1 MTNYPSTSAITQ
13 AELEKLL
20 MQLQQLR
27 SSITTARETIA
38 PLETN
43 LAAAY
48 NEFQAVVGTL
58 RRQSMRL
65 QAEIASLRS
74 QIQCFTQDED
84 DTQQQDVV
92 NDNFLYQE
100 EQTTEFSLKDP
111 EAIGKDM
118 LLEHIFRL
126 LDPDVNAEDAELFAN
141 LQGLCS
147 DATASLADVLEELPW
162 GVVWITRNSQ
172 ENLTQQYQRLKIWE
186 GALNRQLQNLK
197 QATERLYKDS
207 RYGLWQQQQKSQE
220 HWHNFLNQC
229 IEQQQDQNYELQAE
243 LDKLKEEWGR
253 ITLRVRHLP
262 ATGNPST
269 AVDSP
274 AIRDYE

>member
-1 MTNYPSTSAITQ
+1 MKNYPSTSAITQ

-20 MQLQQLR
+20 TQLQQLR

-48 NEFQAVVGTL
+48 NEFQAVVGAL
-58 RRQSMRL
+58 RRHSMRL
-65 QAEIASLRS
+65 QAEIFSLRS
-74 QIQCFTQDED
+74 QIQRFTQDAD
-84 DTQQQDVV
+84 DTQQQDVG

-100 EQTTEFSLKDP
+100 EQKDP
-111 EAIGKDM
+111 EAIDKDM

-126 LDPDVNAEDAELFAN
+126 LDPDVNAEDAELLAN

-197 QATERLYKDS
+197 QATERLYKDA

-253 ITLRVRHLP
+253 IT
-262 ATGNPST
+262 ST
-269 AVDSP
+269 N
-274 AIRDYE
+274 RL

>member
-1 MTNYPSTSAITQ
+1 MKNYPSTSAITQ
-13 AELEKLL
+13 AELYNLL
-20 MQLQQLR
+20 TQLQQLR

-43 LAAAY
+43 LAGAY
-48 NEFQAVVGTL
+48 NEFQAVVGAL

-74 QIQCFTQDED
+74 QIQRFTQDED
-84 DTQQQDVV
+84 DTQQQDVA
-92 NDNFLYQE
+92 NDNFLYKE
-100 EQTTEFSLKDP
+100 EQTTESTQKDP
-111 EAIGKDM
+111 EAIDKDM

-162 GVVWITRNSQ
+162 GVVWTNHNSQ

-197 QATERLYKDS
+197 QATERLYKDA

-253 ITLRVRHLP
+253 IT
-262 ATGNPST
+262 ST
-269 AVDSP
+269 N
-274 AIRDYE
+274 RL

>member
-13 AELEKLL
+13 AELDKLL
-20 MQLQQLR
+20 TQLQQLR

-48 NEFQAVVGTL
+48 NEFQVEVGAL

-65 QAEIASLRS
+65 QVEIASLRS
-74 QIQCFTQDED
+74 QIQRFTQDED
-84 DTQQQDVV
+84 DTQQQDVG

-111 EAIGKDM
+111 EAIDKDM

-126 LDPDVNAEDAELFAN
+126 LNPDVNAEDAELFAN

-147 DATASLADVLEELPW
+147 DATANLADILEELPW
-162 GVVWITRNSQ
+162 GIVWTTRNSQ
-172 ENLTQQYQRLKIWE
+172 ENLTQQYQRLKVWE

-197 QATERLYKDS
+197 QATERLYKDA

-253 ITLRVRHLP
+253 IT
-262 ATGNPST
+262 ST
-269 AVDSP
+269 N
-274 AIRDYE
+274 RL

>member
-1 MTNYPSTSAITQ
+1 MINYPSTSAITQ
-13 AELEKLL
+13 AELDHLL
-20 MQLQQLR
+20 TQLQQLR

-38 PLETN
+38 PLEAN

-48 NEFQAVVGTL
+48 NEFQAVVGAL

-65 QAEIASLRS
+65 QAEISSLRS
-74 QIQCFTQDED
+74 QIQRFTQDED
-84 DTQQQDVV
+84 DTQQMDVG
-92 NDNFLYQE
+92 NDNFLYKE
-100 EQTTEFSLKDP
+100 EQTTESTQKDP
-111 EAIGKDM
+111 EGIDKDI

-126 LDPDVNAEDAELFAN
+126 LDPDVNAEDAELLAN

-162 GVVWITRNSQ
+162 GVVWTTRNSQ

-186 GALNRQLQNLK
+186 GALNRQLQNLN
-197 QATERLYKDS
+197 QATERLHQDK
-207 RYGLWQQQQKSQE
+207 RYGLWQQHQKSQK

-253 ITLRVRHLP
+253 ITLRVHHLP

-274 AIRDYE
+274 ALTDYE

>member
-13 AELEKLL
+13 AELDKLL
-20 MQLQQLR
+20 TQLQQLR
-27 SSITTARETIA
+27 FLITTVRETIA

-48 NEFQAVVGTL
+48 NEFQAVVGAL

-74 QIQCFTQDED
+74 QIQRFTQDED
-84 DTQQQDVV
+84 DTQQQDVAT
-92 NDNFLYQE
+92 DNFLYQE
-100 EQTTEFSLKDP
+100 EQTTEFSLKDQ
-111 EAIGKDM
+111 EAIDKDM

-126 LDPDVNAEDAELFAN
+126 LDPDVNAEDAELLAN

-253 ITLRVRHLP
+253 IT
-262 ATGNPST
+262 ST
-269 AVDSP
+269 NKL
-274 AIRDYE
+274 

>member
-1 MTNYPSTSAITQ
+1 MKNYPSTSAITQ

-20 MQLQQLR
+20 TQLQQLR
-27 SSITTARETIA
+27 SSITTAQETIA

-74 QIQCFTQDED
+74 QIQRFTQDED
-84 DTQQQDVV
+84 DTQQQDVA
-92 NDNFLYQE
+92 NDNFLYKE

-111 EAIGKDM
+111 EAIDKDM

-126 LDPDVNAEDAELFAN
+126 LDPDVNAEDAELLAN

-147 DATASLADVLEELPW
+147 DAAASLADVLEELPW

-186 GALNRQLQNLK
+186 NALNRQLQNLK

-253 ITLRVRHLP
+253 IT
-262 ATGNPST
+262 ST
-269 AVDSP
+269 N
-274 AIRDYE
+274 RL

>member
-1 MTNYPSTSAITQ
+1 MTNPASTSEITQ
-13 AELEKLL
+13 AELDKLL
-20 MQLQQLR
+20 TQLQQLR
-27 SSITTARETIA
+27 VSITTARETIA

-65 QAEIASLRS
+65 QAEIASLCS
-74 QIQCFTQDED
+74 QIQRFTQNED
-84 DTQQQDVV
+84 DTQQQDVAT
-92 NDNFLYQE
+92 DNFLYQE
-100 EQTTEFSLKDP
+100 EQTTQEDP
-111 EAIGKDM
+111 EAIDKDM

-126 LDPDVNAEDAELFAN
+126 LDPDVKAEDAELLAN

-253 ITLRVRHLP
+253 IT
-262 ATGNPST
+262 ST
-269 AVDSP
+269 S
-274 AIRDYE
+274 RL

>member
-13 AELEKLL
+13 AELDKLL
-20 MQLQQLR
+20 TQLQQLR

-65 QAEIASLRS
+65 QAEISSLRS
-74 QIQCFTQDED
+74 QIQRFTQDED

-92 NDNFLYQE
+92 NDNFLYKE
-100 EQTTEFSLKDP
+100 EQTTESTQKDP
-111 EAIGKDM
+111 EAIDKDM

-126 LDPDVNAEDAELFAN
+126 LDPDVNAEDAELLAN

-147 DATASLADVLEELPW
+147 DAAASLADVLEELPW
-162 GVVWITRNSQ
+162 GVVWTTRNSQ
-172 ENLTQQYQRLKIWE
+172 ENLTQQYQRLKVWE

-253 ITLRVRHLP
+253 IT
-262 ATGNPST
+262 ST
-269 AVDSP
+269 N
-274 AIRDYE
+274 RL